1 MLKNKDTIKEMF
13 IAEFPKPLEV
23 GKSYLDY
30 MIILLVVEVILFLLT
45 IYLWVY
51 CHDNYVAIVPA
62 IMSLIL
68 HVFTTCNAKKAFN
81 ISTEYFFLC
90 IVEKC
95 DHNNDIDI
103 INDSTY
109 DNFAKN
115 TKFTF
120 RIMCLLVLMVYIP
133 LIVSYLFK

>member
-1 MLKNKDTIKEMF
+1 
-13 IAEFPKPLEV
+13 
-23 GKSYLDY
+23 
-30 MIILLVVEVILFLLT
+30 MIILLVIEVILFLLT

-51 CHDNYVAIVPA
+51 CHDNYVAIVPS

-68 HVFTTCNAKKAFN
+68 HIFTTCDTKKTFN
-81 ISTEYFFLC
+81 LSTEYFFLC
-90 IVEKC
+90 IVEKY

-109 DNFAKN
+109 DSFAKN

-120 RIMCLLVLMVYIP
+120 RIMCLLLLMVYIP
-133 LIVSYLFK
+133 LIVLYFFK